1 MKKLAKSS
9 PRIKRK
15 SEKEKQTRKMLFM
28 AAVQSEAIL
37 IIIIVGC
44 FVFFP
49 QQRRQQSRFSSIRYF
64 SLSLAVTLWLSLS
77 RCIHASC

>member
-1 MKKLAKSS
+1 
-9 PRIKRK
+9 
-15 SEKEKQTRKMLFM
+15 MLFM

-49 QQRRQQSRFSSIRYF
+49 TAATPAEQILFYSLL
-64 SLSLAVTLWLSLS
+64 LSLFGSHAVAVTVTLYTRLMLALFSPQQ
-77 RCIHASC
+77 HAQYAQGTSASGT

>member
-1 MKKLAKSS
+1 
-9 PRIKRK
+9 
-15 SEKEKQTRKMLFM
+15 MLFM

-64 SLSLAVTLWLSLS
+64 SLSLAVTLYTRLMLALFSPQQ
-77 RCIHASC
+77 HAQYAQGTSASGT